1 VQRAAFLDFLLLLRA
16 IKSLTELHLDDSS
29 LFAFNA
35 LSLVPMLQVH
45 FHTLAGGPTYMF
57 SRLLN
62 IVSSEYQKC
71 LFFARGE
78 TAKALFL
85 APFRY
90 KMLFKMVWLHPTHAP
105 CVGLEATLRKKTL
118 PFESVSE
125 RPGMTLVSD

>member
-1 VQRAAFLDFLLLLRA
+1 LLLLRA

-35 LSLVPMLQVH
+35 LSLLPKLQVH
-45 FHTLAGGPTYMF
+45 FHTLAGGSRYMF

-85 APFRY
+85 ASHHSGNTRNAIQNG
-90 KMLFKMVWLHPTHAP
+90 LAAP
-105 CVGLEATLRKKTL
+105 DACTLGWPRSDLAKENIAIRKR
-118 PFESVSE
+118 E
-125 RPGMTLVSD
+125 RTSWDDIGE